1 LGFILYWLQDG
12 VSILL
17 ILIVETLLNKL
28 GDKESCL
35 SFFGL

>member
-17 ILIVETLLNKL
+17 ILIVETPLNNP
-28 GDKESCL
+28 DDEESCL